1 MGNKKQKKQIS
12 TTERVYNAI
21 VELHS
26 KKGPLDI
33 NSTRNSLK
41 HTKGIDSGAK
51 FNAALEQLI
60 QSGRISRDGHT
71 ISPATPKAEI
81 TTPISQPSAN
91 LVYGRVVKL
100 SHDNLVFVPN
110 DNSIV
115 RGKVFLL
122 NDKSTLPSFE
132 NKLCTLELTSNPYDD
147 APMGVVKDIL
157 GDAGNPIAEY
167 DAIAQSHGAIMSWLD
182 PAVQQEI
189 KALPTSVNPNDYNL
203 VDEQG
208 ILRVNNNATET
219 IVDLR
224 HLPFTSTDPK
234 GCMDMDDV
242 MYSTYDNVGN
252 IVVYSAIADVTR
264 YVKPN
269 SEIGKRYIH
278 GGFTFYASNRAYNI
292 LPPELSTGICSLHP
306 NVPRLTFVI
315 KTTIDA
321 TTGLP
326 IESKFMNALVESKE
340 KFSYGEAQHIVD
352 TRPDITRTYLLQKT
366 KAGHALSREEL
377 VVMNKYASDLISKGF
392 STRNSITFNT
402 KNEYRP
408 VFSEDGLHI
417 VAMAPAERYP
427 YDKVVENFMVT
438 ANEESAKFALQH
450 NIPIIF
456 RVHDE
461 PNSKKIDQAYEFFS
475 FLHIPFDGDLSPS
488 GTRRIVES
496 VKGTYKENVVNNFL
510 VRMQSKAKYS
520 ISTDPKSVQ
529 FLGAKNSR
537 NGNSFVSQRLQT
549 VNRHARNHALQE
561 LIENIKEEEKMISHF
576 GLQSEHYSHTTAPIR
591 RITDYVTHYNIKAFL
606 NHTPML
612 PMSVVREITEWAN
625 EREDAII
632 KAEREQ
638 HEFNSALYCE
648 DRINE
653 VMKGRISGFRS
664 IVEGRIS
671 GAKDI
676 MVIVENEETGVRVQ
690 IPAMELLTAKYSH
703 FNDVKIS
710 TFGCGLVTKGGNR
723 PLLTLCE
730 EVTFKVAEASR
741 VTRSV
746 YASTNLVKDFT
757 QTSFLAELQELS
769 AITTDESQIRNP
781 IHQRNLYEA
790 RLKGASEARPA
801 SKKVVT
807 ETSTRLS
814 RDGVAGVIDATEAE
828 EIARQATARYKA
840 NKNGYGS
847 SKSNRQA
854 YNADDYYFEQD
865 LDSTDDDVM

>member
-1 MGNKKQKKQIS
+1 MGKKKQKKQTSI
-12 TTERVYNAI
+12 TERVYATI
-21 VELHS
+21 VELHA

-33 NSTRNSLK
+33 NATRHNLK
-41 HTKGIDSGAK
+41 HKHGIDSGAK
-51 FNAALEQLI
+51 FNVALEQLI
-60 QSGRISRDGHT
+60 ESGRIVKEGHT
-71 ISPATPKAEI
+71 ISPATP
-81 TTPISQPSAN
+81 TTKIAPVSQSSN
-91 LVYGRVVKL
+91 LIYGRVVKL

-110 DNSIV
+110 DNSVV

-122 NDKSTLPSFE
+122 NDKSILPTYE
-132 NKLCTLELTSNPYDD
+132 NKLCTLELSPSASYDD
-147 APMGVVKDIL
+147 APTGFVRDIL

-182 PAVQQEI
+182 PAVQEEL
-189 KALPTSVNPNDYNL
+189 KLLPRTVNPNDYNL
-203 VDEQG
+203 VDEEG
-208 ILRVNNNATET
+208 ILRVNNNAPET

-242 MYSTYDNVGN
+242 MYSTYDNAGN
-252 IVVYSAIADVTR
+252 IVVYTAIADVTR
-264 YVKPN
+264 YVKPQ
-269 SEIGKRYIH
+269 SEIGKRYIR

-321 TTGLP
+321 QTGLP

-340 KFSYGEAQHIVD
+340 KFSYAEAQHIVD
-352 TRPDITRTYLLQKT
+352 TRPDITKTYLLHKT
-366 KAGHALSREEL
+366 KAGHALTKEEL

-392 STRNSITFNT
+392 STRNSITFSA
-402 KNEYRP
+402 KNEYHP

-417 VAMAPAERYP
+417 VDMALAERYP

-461 PNSKKIDQAYEFFS
+461 PNSKKIDQAYEFFA

-496 VKGTYKENVVNNFL
+496 VKGTYKENAVNNFL
-510 VRMQSKAKYS
+510 IRMQSKAKYS

-529 FLGAKNSR
+529 LLGGR
-537 NGNSFVSQRLQT
+537 GGRQGNNNFASQRLQT

-561 LIENIKEEEKMISHF
+561 LIENIKQEEKVISHF

-591 RITDYVTHYNIKAFL
+591 RITDYVTHYNIKAYL

-612 PMSVVREITEWAN
+612 PMSVVREIAEWAN
-625 EREDAII
+625 EREDEII

-664 IVEGRIS
+664 LVEGRIS

-690 IPAMELLTAKYSH
+690 IPAIEILASKYSH

-710 TFGCGLVTKGGNR
+710 TFGSGLVTKGGK
-723 PLLTLCE
+723 PLVTLCE

-741 VTRSV
+741 VTRTV
-746 YASTNLVKDFT
+746 YASTNLTKDFT
-757 QTSFLAELQELS
+757 QTSFLAELQEL
-769 AITTDESQIRNP
+769 AEVTTDVSQIKNP
-781 IHQRNLYEA
+781 IFQRSLYEA
-790 RLKGASEARPA
+790 RTRKGHTSTTTKKSVAQTSSRLTREGVVGGIDEDEAEQIARHEKAKYKA
-801 SKKVVT
+801 SKK
-807 ETSTRLS
+807 
-814 RDGVAGVIDATEAE
+814 
-828 EIARQATARYKA
+828 
-840 NKNGYGS
+840 GYGS
-847 SKSNRQA
+847 SRSNRQA
-854 YNADDYYFEQD
+854 YDMDDYYFEQPTTD
-865 LDSTDDDVM
+865 TMDDDDIM